1 MSRLFRYQYNH
12 IYNIKMNDT
21 RETVNTLDGKSH
33 HMLSPSSAHRWLECL
48 PSAWRE
54 SLEPEQESGY
64 AGEGT
69 LAHALAALK
78 LRAYLGEET
87 HGDEKEI
94 KALEAKLEPQGIR
107 IDAEMEEMTD
117 TYLSIVRTL
126 YREAVEQTGVADT
139 KLAVETSLDLDPWIE
154 GGSGTSDATI
164 VSDGLLHVIDF
175 KYGKGVAVDARE
187 NPQMKLYALGA
198 YYVHSDFYRLTGNAE
213 VTMTIVQPR
222 IGNLSQWKTTLGEL
236 LAWGREE
243 VLPKATLAA
252 KGKGTEKPGDWC
264 RFCKIKGKCAA
275 LADWSLNLWNLS
287 GEASELDA
295 GQLARILKALP
306 SVTGWAEA
314 VKEEAMRR
322 ALGGTAIPGYKL
334 VEGRSVRR
342 ITEPDKLAGRLLA
355 DGIDA
360 DAIWKPR
367 ELRTLTEL
375 EKSLGKKRFAG
386 YAEGL
391 VEKPKGKP
399 ALVEESDK
407 RKAIEPGDDFGGY
420 DLEKD

>member
-1 MSRLFRYQYNH
+1 M
-12 IYNIKMNDT
+12 T
-21 RETVNTLDGKSH
+21 TTTNTLDGKTH

-54 SLEPEQESGY
+54 SREPEQESGY

-78 LRAYLGEET
+78 LRSDLGKEIHE
-87 HGDEKEI
+87 DEKEI

-107 IDAEMEEMTD
+107 IDAEMDEMTD

-126 YREAVEQTGVADT
+126 YWEAVEKTGVADT
-139 KLAVETSLDLDPWIE
+139 VLKVETLLDLDPWIK
-154 GGSGTSDATI
+154 GGSGTADAMI

-198 YYVHSDFYRLTGNAE
+198 WYEQSDFYRLPLDAE

-236 LAWGREE
+236 LAWGEE
-243 VLPKATLAA
+243 EARPKAVLAA
-252 KGKGTEKPGDWC
+252 RGRGPEKPGDWC
-264 RFCKIKGKCAA
+264 RFCKVRGKCAA
-275 LADWSLNLWNLS
+275 LADWSLNMWNLS
-287 GEASELDA
+287 GEAADLGAE
-295 GQLARILKALP
+295 QLGRILKALP

-314 VKEEAMRR
+314 VKEEAMKR

-334 VEGRSVRR
+334 VEGRSVRK

-360 DAIWKPR
+360 EAIWKPR

-391 VEKPKGKP
+391 IEKPKGKP
-399 ALVEESDK
+399 ALVEESDR
-407 RKAIEPGDDFGGY
+407 RKAIEPGDDFSGFGI
-420 DLEKD
+420 DRSAAPEQDRGREEG

>member
-54 SLEPEQESGY
+54 SLEPEQESSY

-198 YYVHSDFYRLTGNAE
+198 YYVQSDFYHLPEDSE

-243 VLPKATLAA
+243 VLPKAT
-252 KGKGTEKPGDWC
+252 P
-264 RFCKIKGKCAA
+264 R
-275 LADWSLNLWNLS
+275 
-287 GEASELDA
+287 
-295 GQLARILKALP
+295 LP
-306 SVTGWAEA
+306 TG
-314 VKEEAMRR
+314 R
-322 ALGGTAIPGYKL
+322 
-334 VEGRSVRR
+334 
-342 ITEPDKLAGRLLA
+342 
-355 DGIDA
+355 
-360 DAIWKPR
+360 
-367 ELRTLTEL
+367 
-375 EKSLGKKRFAG
+375 
-386 YAEGL
+386 
-391 VEKPKGKP
+391 
-399 ALVEESDK
+399 
-407 RKAIEPGDDFGGY
+407 
-420 DLEKD
+420 